1 MATSEIDLIVQRAR
15 KLSTVE
21 VLNLIQKLSAD
32 ARVKIQAK
40 EESEKQPPESRGLVY
55 GKYANTGRRMSTE
68 EDFKIAEYHFN
79 EDEWK

>member
-1 MATSEIDLIVQRAR
+1 MATSEVDLIVQRAR

-21 VLNLIQKLSAD
+21 ILNLIQKLSAN
-32 ARVKIQAK
+32 ARLKIQAND
-40 EESEKQPPESRGLVY
+40 ESKNEPTEQRGLVY

-68 EDFKIAEYHFN
+68 EDFKLAEYHFN

>member
-1 MATSEIDLIVQRAR
+1 MATSEVDLIVQRAR
-15 KLSTVE
+15 KLSVVE

-32 ARVKIQAK
+32 ARVKMQTNAERK
-40 EESEKQPPESRGLVY
+40 PSEQQGLVY

-68 EDFKIAEYHFN
+68 EDFKAAEYHFN